1 LAALLGGCEPG
12 NECFT
17 IALKRFPKER
27 NRHRFTRT
35 VEGVSCDLCG
45 RYVKGIHLTE
55 MSWIEAERARCR
67 RPINADE
74 VAGLE
79 ALGGELRRLRREVAG
94 ISRAR
99 LGVLAE
105 VSSRQ
110 LEQIERGIRRTRR
123 STLERI
129 AAALVKLKPDLGD
142 AADLTERLAELAG
155 PGLAPESIY
164 RARVDKRRKARN
176 AKLRRRVMYRYIIP
190 MLHEDR

>member
-1 LAALLGGCEPG
+1 MSEL
-12 NECFT
+12 
-17 IALKRFPKER
+17 
-27 NRHRFTRT
+27 
-35 VEGVSCDLCG
+35 
-45 RYVKGIHLTE
+45 
-55 MSWIEAERARCR
+55 SWIEAERARCR
-67 RPINADE
+67 RPITADE
-74 VAGLE
+74 VVGLE
-79 ALGGELRRLRREVAG
+79 ALGSELRRLRREVAG

-123 STLERI
+123 STLKRI
-129 AAALVKLKPDLGD
+129 ARVLVEGRPDLHIPGCS
-142 AADLTERLAELAG
+142 DLSDPVRIARHLAELAG

-190 MLHEDR
+190 MWHARLDAELRAERRAAREERRNLMRG